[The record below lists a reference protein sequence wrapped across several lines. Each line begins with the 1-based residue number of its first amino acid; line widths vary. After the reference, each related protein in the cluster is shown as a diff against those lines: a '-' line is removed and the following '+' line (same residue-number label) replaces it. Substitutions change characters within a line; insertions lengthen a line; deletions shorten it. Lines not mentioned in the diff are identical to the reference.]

1 MHRQS
6 DTTYT
11 QYVMSYKISPTVGRG
26 AVSICSEQCLLSL
39 KETLLKNCRIISRYM
54 IFELSDHLKQ
64 VVFVWVCTG
73 EFMRNV
79 QNVKK
84 TIAEMVRHMSRRDA
98 HELLDSLD
106 KDLFRQV
113 LKEMLEY
120 VCGLKKVK

>member
-1 MHRQS
+1 
-6 DTTYT
+6 
-11 QYVMSYKISPTVGRG
+11 
-26 AVSICSEQCLLSL
+26 
-39 KETLLKNCRIISRYM
+39 
-54 IFELSDHLKQ
+54 
-64 VVFVWVCTG
+64 
-73 EFMRNV
+73 MRNI

-84 TIAEMVRHMSRRDA
+84 TIAEMVRHMSRQDA

>member
-1 MHRQS
+1 
-6 DTTYT
+6 
-11 QYVMSYKISPTVGRG
+11 
-26 AVSICSEQCLLSL
+26 
-39 KETLLKNCRIISRYM
+39 M